1 MSIVRLSQLW
11 VSNEILITLTSTDD
25 VRFASDLIRVD
36 LDRSIFSENSI
47 KILLFSF
54 LIKFYFLG
62 KDTQCSID

>member
-47 KILLFSF
+47 KILLSSC